1 MKTELSQQK
10 LKEQTLV
17 CFSFYSPLVPPF
29 PFAFKQFELV
39 EVVELLL

>member
-1 MKTELSQQK
+1 MKTELSQKK

-17 CFSFYSPLVPPF
+17 CFSFYSPLFPPF
-29 PFAFKQFELV
+29 PFAFKKFELV